1 MNIIDFGGWAPR
13 RAHRDD
19 AGADCYALEDVI
31 LGAHQTVCVPLNIG
45 IELPK
50 RMVGFILPRS
60 STASRGLVA
69 HPVPID
75 PGYRGVIHAIITNQS
90 DEEQKIEAGDRI
102 AQLVVLRCWTGRFK
116 MIEPRKSRRSARGYG
131 AFGSTGR

>member
-1 MNIIDFGGWAPR
+1 MNIINFGGWVPK

-19 AGADCYALEDVI
+19 AGADCYALEEVI
-31 LGAHQTVCVPLNIG
+31 VKPHETVCVPLHIG

-69 HPVPID
+69 QSVPID
-75 PGYRGVIHAIITNQS
+75 PGYRGVVHAIITNHGT
-90 DEEQKIEAGDRI
+90 EAQKIEAGDRI
-102 AQLVVLRCWTGRFK
+102 AQLVVLRCWTGKFK
-116 MIEPRKSRRSARGYG
+116 MIDPRKSKKTKRGYG